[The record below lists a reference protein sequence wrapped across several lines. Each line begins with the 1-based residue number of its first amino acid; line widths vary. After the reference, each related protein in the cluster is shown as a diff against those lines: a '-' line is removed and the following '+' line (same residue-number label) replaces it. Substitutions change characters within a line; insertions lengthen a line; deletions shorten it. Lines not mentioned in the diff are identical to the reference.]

1 MTIAFY
7 APQKAPDDPVPSGD
21 RLLSRLL
28 MEILERADYRAQLG
42 SRFRSLDRSG
52 DGPRQDR
59 LAALGGREAKRI
71 LRRLERLPKDQRPR
85 LWFTSAPSHRAP
97 DWVGPEVADALN
109 IPYVVA
115 QTGYDPFQ
123 DGGPWTLGARR
134 MAHCLKRADRI
145 LQLNGGD
152 AEAVA
157 QVAGGKEA
165 IEVLE
170 PFLDTAPYAR
180 VDADAVRAAMAE
192 AHGLDPGRP
201 WVLTVAMMRPG
212 HKEASYRLLAR
223 ALRHVPGRSFQL
235 VVAGD
240 GAARPTVEEALAP
253 LSPLFLGEL
262 DAALLPPLYA
272 ACDLM
277 VWPALNE
284 SFGMALLEAQAAGLP
299 VVAGRSGATQVVH
312 DEKTGL
318 ITPARDPDAM
328 AEAVAFLLLN
338 PGLRHAMGREAA
350 WRAQRHHSLETA
362 AWRVHRVLDA
372 LVA

>member
-28 MEILERADYRAQLG
+28 MEILDRAEYPVELA
-42 SRFRSLDRSG
+42 SRFRSLDRAG
-52 DGPRQDR
+52 DTQRQER
-59 LAALGGREAKRI
+59 LAGLGARETQRV
-71 LRRLERLPKDQRPR
+71 LRRLCARPVETRPK
-85 LWFTSAPSHRAP
+85 LWFTCAPSHRAP
-97 DWVGPEVADALN
+97 DWVGPVVADALD
-109 IPYVVA
+109 IPYLVA

-134 MAHCLKRADRI
+134 MADGLRRADRI
-145 LQLNGGD
+145 LQLNGGEVD
-152 AEAVA
+152 PVA
-157 QVAGGKEA
+157 KAAGNRSK
-165 IEVLE
+165 IQILE
-170 PFLDTAPYAR
+170 PFLDTSPFAM
-180 VDADAVRAAMAE
+180 VDADAVRAAMTE
-192 AHGLDPGRP
+192 AHGLDSGRP
-201 WVLTVAMMRPG
+201 WLLTVAMMRPG
-212 HKEASYRLLAR
+212 HKETSYRLLAR

-235 VVAGD
+235 IVAGD
-240 GAARPTVEEALAP
+240 GPARPAVEEALAP

-262 DAALLPPLYA
+262 DAALLTPLYA

-299 VVAGRSGATQVVH
+299 VVAGRSGAATVIH

-318 ITPARDPDAM
+318 ITPARDYDAM

-350 WRAQRHHSLETA
+350 WRAQRHNSLETA
-362 AWRVHRVLDA
+362 TWRVQQA
-372 LVA
+372 IETIAA